1 MKIAIIGT
9 GISGLTAAY
18 LLSRNHNIT
27 VFESNKYVGGHTHT
41 HEIDL
46 GGKKWAVDTGFI
58 VYNERTY
65 PNFIKLLDLLKVER
79 QITSMGF
86 SVKSAEKN
94 LEYAGHSMN
103 ALFAQRLNMFRPSF
117 IRMLRSIL
125 RFNSEAENHIDKLE
139 EYVTLG
145 DYLSIYSYPEEFIN
159 HFIIPMG
166 AAIWSTKP
174 SNMLKMPAMFFIQ
187 FFRNHGLLAVK
198 DRPNWWV
205 IKGGSKCYVEKLIIG
220 FKNNIRISTPVQ
232 KVERNES
239 SVKIIYGKTSFESE
253 TFDAVIFA
261 THSDQALNIL
271 ENPSVQE
278 VEILEAL
285 QYQKNE
291 ALLHLDESILPN
303 RKLAWASWNYFLDQN
318 PEEPVALTYNMN
330 ILQSL
335 NSDKTFCVTLNNHDA
350 IDPNKV
356 IKKIIYHHP
365 LFTVEGIKAQGRKNE
380 INGQKNTYY
389 CGAYWHNGFHEDG
402 VVSALEVCE
411 HFGERL

>member
-41 HEIDL
+41 HEIDI

-103 ALFAQRLNMFRPSF
+103 ALFAQRLNIFRPSF

-205 IKGGSKCYVEKLIIG
+205 IKGGSKCYVEKLIMG
-220 FKNNIRISTPVQ
+220 FKNNFR
-232 KVERNES
+232 
-239 SVKIIYGKTSFESE
+239 
-253 TFDAVIFA
+253 
-261 THSDQALNIL
+261 
-271 ENPSVQE
+271 
-278 VEILEAL
+278 
-285 QYQKNE
+285 
-291 ALLHLDESILPN
+291 
-303 RKLAWASWNYFLDQN
+303 FLW
-318 PEEPVALTYNMN
+318 
-330 ILQSL
+330 
-335 NSDKTFCVTLNNHDA
+335 K
-350 IDPNKV
+350 
-356 IKKIIYHHP
+356 
-365 LFTVEGIKAQGRKNE
+365 
-380 INGQKNTYY
+380 
-389 CGAYWHNGFHEDG
+389 
-402 VVSALEVCE
+402 
-411 HFGERL
+411 